1 MKKFVVFD
9 LDGTLID
16 TLEGITKSV
25 NDTLSVLNKKSDY
38 TKSEIASF
46 IGHGARRLFY
56 LSYQG
61 DFTED
66 EFSLYL
72 KYYEKDQYVSSLY
85 PHVHEVLKE
94 LNKKDIKIII
104 FSNKPNEILQKLVSN
119 KLSDIKLEF
128 IQGQDKNYPPKPD
141 VTLLRKIL
149 NSLNLDPKDG
159 IYVGDS
165 DVDTYTARNIG
176 MPSIILSYGYGDK
189 KLISESKPDYYID
202 DFSDIIKLIWTK
214 SKN

>member
-1 MKKFVVFD
+1 MKQEVFY
-9 LDGTLID
+9 TAYR
-16 TLEGITKSV
+16 K
-25 NDTLSVLNKKSDY
+25 VLC
-38 TKSEIASF
+38 
-46 IGHGARRLFY
+46 
-56 LSYQG
+56 
-61 DFTED
+61 
-66 EFSLYL
+66 
-72 KYYEKDQYVSSLY
+72 
-85 PHVHEVLKE
+85 
-94 LNKKDIKIII
+94 
-104 FSNKPNEILQKLVSN
+104 
-119 KLSDIKLEF
+119 DIKLEF

-202 DFSDIIKLIWTK
+202 DFRDIIKLIWI
-214 SKN
+214 KNKN

>member
-94 LNKKDIKIII
+94 LNKK
-104 FSNKPNEILQKLVSN
+104 LVSN

-202 DFSDIIKLIWTK
+202 DFRDIIKLI
-214 SKN
+214 

>member
-9 LDGTLID
+9 LDWTLID

-72 KYYEKDQYVSSLY
+72 KYYEKDQYVSHLY
-85 PHVHEVLKE
+85 PHVHEV
-94 LNKKDIKIII
+94 
-104 FSNKPNEILQKLVSN
+104 LQKLVSN

-202 DFSDIIKLIWTK
+202 DFSDIIKLIWI
-214 SKN
+214 KNKN